1 MFDGAEVNEAEVL
14 AWISKELST
23 NEVKP
28 TLVRTTSL
36 ISIYMEDNF
45 LVWSKLFSPNYLKK
59 SIQMLFFQVKLVS
72 RAVAEMLIA
81 KREHVGLI
89 FIDDEDADGK
99 DIVDDLEKDMYAIE
113 EEELTL
119 VQIDDPEF
127 AEELGLHLPSLV
139 HFTNEIPNVYKGNME
154 DKDGVLKWLVDK
166 KEESVIEVVTRQML
180 EEILEE
186 EEYVAVLYTG
196 SCEGQADLCE
206 ELLEHLEELDNEF
219 DDKGIAFVQTTDE
232 EYPLLKHSLTKLPA
246 LGIYRNKDHFLL
258 YEGDL
263 TEKVQSGFDSNIN
276 VTISGRCIQLV
287 E

>member
-1 MFDGAEVNEAEVL
+1 M
-14 AWISKELST
+14 
-23 NEVKP
+23 
-28 TLVRTTSL
+28 
-36 ISIYMEDNF
+36 
-45 LVWSKLFSPNYLKK
+45 
-59 SIQMLFFQVKLVS
+59 VS
-72 RAVAEMLIA
+72 RAVAEMLII

-263 TEKVQSGFDSNIN
+263 TEKVQSGLDSNIN